1 MSRNVAAAGML
12 AALLAISLGP
22 TAVAQEYELESVL
35 DGFPEDETFSARMVG
50 DYVVVA
56 DDDYCRMLIGATF
69 GPTARYMPEAM
80 VGSKPKAQQASLT
93 RFAEPG
99 DDNTAT
105 CAEVLAGLGGT
116 VLPESLSALLPEGDA
131 DGPQA
136 PSGEGLTVSGQG
148 DYTSDYFRLDGGLYL
163 AMIENTGCDP
173 WQGML
178 RTAAGE
184 PALPDALTESNLL
197 EDIGPGLYY
206 WAVEASDCRWSITT
220 LPERQTPAS

>member
-1 MSRNVAAAGML
+1 ML
-12 AALLAISLGP
+12 AAVLAISMCS
-22 TAVAQEYELESVL
+22 TAVAEDYELESTL

-69 GPTARYMPEAM
+69 GPAAKYMPETM
-80 VGSKPKAQQASLT
+80 VGKKPKTQQASLT

-99 DDNTAT
+99 DDNTAI

-116 VLPESLSALLPEGDA
+116 VVPESLSALLPQGGG

-136 PSGEGLTVSGQG
+136 PSGEGLTVSGRG
-148 DYTSDYFRLDGGLYL
+148 NHASDYFRLDGGLYL
-163 AMIENTGCDP
+163 AMVENTGCDP

-178 RTAAGE
+178 KTAAGE
-184 PALPDALTESNLL
+184 PVLPEAITESNLL
-197 EDIGPGLYY
+197 EDIEAGLYY
-206 WAVEASDCRWSITT
+206 WAVEASDCLWSIRT
-220 LPERQTPAS
+220 LPEQQQTPAP